1 MYRVAV
7 KRALRADCGSKM
19 KRAGLF
25 VLAGTI
31 AAAALAAVAQPGVQR
46 RQDTGYR
53 SEALGGTLHFEVY
66 LPAGYDTS
74 GLRYPVVY
82 FLHGLPAGTGAYR
95 SLGFVEHALDAVG
108 QPAILVAPQGA
119 RPRDADPE
127 YVDQG
132 PMRGWGTAIAAEL
145 PRVYV
150 GRDDWRFVDENIQL
164 NRELSRA
171 GIRHV
176 FRLYPGG
183 HEQALWQRH
192 APAWLA
198 LALAHLAPAR

>member
-1 MYRVAV
+1 
-7 KRALRADCGSKM
+7 
-19 KRAGLF
+19 
-25 VLAGTI
+25 
-31 AAAALAAVAQPGVQR
+31 
-46 RQDTGYR
+46 
-53 SEALGGTLHFEVY
+53 
-66 LPAGYDTS
+66 
-74 GLRYPVVY
+74 
-82 FLHGLPAGTGAYR
+82 
-95 SLGFVEHALDAVG
+95 
-108 QPAILVAPQGA
+108 
-119 RPRDADPE
+119 
-127 YVDQG
+127 
-132 PMRGWGTAIAAEL
+132 MRGWGTAIAAEL